1 MRTVSVIALAF
12 LISPVVAMA
21 QQDNTSD
28 RSMPEM
34 QTGSQQPAEQSKE
47 KKPNDMQGMSGMD
60 EKQMA
65 GMQTDEGA
73 MSMHPETF
81 VQDIVHHGT
90 SGTSAEPDSTPTP
103 MLMTKKGPWML
114 MFHANVFL
122 TDLQQ
127 SSIRGGD
134 KFFSTNW

>member
-47 KKPNDMQGMSGMD
+47 KKPNDMQGMSGMPGMD

-81 VQDIVHHGT
+81 VQEIVHHGT
-90 SGTSAEPDSTPTP
+90 SGTSTEPDSTPTP
-103 MLMTKKGPWML
+103 MLMTKQGPWML
-114 MFHANVFL
+114 WFNAKVFVA
-122 TDLQQ
+122 
-127 SSIRGGD
+127 G
-134 KFFSTNW
+134 